1 MHPLHINTN
10 LISFSS
16 WILKVDNATNDTDE
30 EIFVFLCMQNY
41 NLCFG
46 LYNYVTGV
54 LLSAFPSR
62 YPHTC
67 VKETLTERQK
77 LIWYYRLEQF
87 PKVQRRNRPQ
97 ITMKIL
103 FRCFHL
109 FLFTLAVTSPVCGD
123 NFTLGLLVPFD
134 GLRASA
140 KLFAPAIVTAVD
152 DINNSSDLLSGHH
165 LSYIWNDTECNED
178 KSLQAMAHQIHERRV
193 SAIIGP
199 GCTCQ
204 YEARYASVLDVA
216 MISYVSLVK
225 WLGARCSKGPVT

>member
-1 MHPLHINTN
+1 MRERNFNWTSGTD
-10 LISFSS
+10 LILSS
-16 WILKVDNATNDTDE
+16 EA
-30 EIFVFLCMQNY
+30 
-41 NLCFG
+41 
-46 LYNYVTGV
+46 
-54 LLSAFPSR
+54 
-62 YPHTC
+62 
-67 VKETLTERQK
+67 
-77 LIWYYRLEQF
+77 
-87 PKVQRRNRPQ
+87 KVQRRNRPQ

-123 NFTLGLLVPFD
+123 NFTLGLLVPYD
-134 GLRASA
+134 ESHAPAVG

-165 LSYIWNDTECNED
+165 LSYIWTDTKCNED
-178 KSLQAMAHQIHERRV
+178 TSLHAMANQIHEKKV

-204 YEARYASVLDVA
+204 YEARYASVQDVA

-225 WLGARCSKGPVT
+225 WLGARCPKGPVT

>member
-1 MHPLHINTN
+1 MRERNFNWTSGTD
-10 LISFSS
+10 LILSS
-16 WILKVDNATNDTDE
+16 GA
-30 EIFVFLCMQNY
+30 
-41 NLCFG
+41 
-46 LYNYVTGV
+46 
-54 LLSAFPSR
+54 
-62 YPHTC
+62 
-67 VKETLTERQK
+67 
-77 LIWYYRLEQF
+77 
-87 PKVQRRNRPQ
+87 KVQRRNRPQ

-178 KSLQAMAHQIHERRV
+178 KSLQAMAHQIHERKV

-225 WLGARCSKGPVT
+225 WLGARYSKGPVT

>member
-1 MHPLHINTN
+1 
-10 LISFSS
+10 
-16 WILKVDNATNDTDE
+16 
-30 EIFVFLCMQNY
+30 
-41 NLCFG
+41 
-46 LYNYVTGV
+46 
-54 LLSAFPSR
+54 
-62 YPHTC
+62 
-67 VKETLTERQK
+67 
-77 LIWYYRLEQF
+77 
-87 PKVQRRNRPQ
+87 
-97 ITMKIL
+97 MKIL

-178 KSLQAMAHQIHERRV
+178 KSLQAMAHQIHERKV

-216 MISYVSLVK
+216 MISYVSLVSG
-225 WLGARCSKGPVT
+225 LGLVVRRAR